1 MSVFNIIIIFIIV
14 WWICWF
20 VTLPFG
26 QKVSDNVEPG
36 NAPSA
41 PKKPRLIFRAG
52 ITTGIAII
60 LTTIVAL
67 VINSGWIDL
76 KN

>member
-1 MSVFNIIIIFIIV
+1 LSAFNIIIIFIIG

-26 QKVSDNVEPG
+26 QKMPEKVELG

-52 ITTGIAII
+52 ITTGMAII

-67 VINSGWIDL
+67 VINSDWIDL
-76 KN
+76 KS